1 MSRTLTG
8 ETRAALHA
16 PQTDEIFTVL
26 LTISHPDM
34 PEAIRVCSGGRN
46 VTSRG
51 NDFIAYPF
59 SLHLPEDEEG
69 RSPRARLSI
78 DNVERHIVQAVRNL
92 TSSPFVT
99 IEIIRHAAPDVVEA
113 RFDDFR
119 FTNITYDSQ
128 AVEGDLTVEDFTAEP
143 YPAACFSP
151 SLFPG
156 LF

>member
-1 MSRTLTG
+1 MSRNLTL
-8 ETRAALHA
+8 ETRRAIYA
-16 PQTDEIFTVL
+16 PETAEVFIVL
-26 LTISHPDM
+26 LTIAHPDM
-34 PEAIRVCSGGRN
+34 AVPLRVCGGGEE

-51 NDFIAYPF
+51 EIFAAYPF
-59 SLHLPEDEEG
+59 ALALPEDEDG
-69 RSPRARLSI
+69 RAPRARLSI
-78 DNVERHIVQAVRNL
+78 DNIERGIVEAVRNL

-99 IEIIRHAAPDVVEA
+99 IEIIRRAAPDIVEA

-119 FTNITYDSQ
+119 FTDISYDSQ
-128 AVEGDLTVEDFTAEP
+128 IIEGDLTIEDFTAEP